1 MANQNNN
8 KGGQQQDVNQ
18 LLKVRREK
26 LQNLQEAGKDPF
38 QITKYNVTHHSSD
51 VKELYNA
58 HEAEILGD
66 RKAPDVEGLD
76 DAAKREVIN
85 NVFNHSMATCS
96 RCFIRDLYDL
106 IYFPY
111 NRFL

>member
-26 LQNLQEAGKDPF
+26 LQNLTGSRKGSLPDY
-38 QITKYNVTHHSSD
+38 KVHVTHHSSD

-66 RKAPDVEGLD
+66 RKAPDVEGMD
-76 DAAKREVIN
+76 DAASER
-85 NVFNHSMATCS
+85 
-96 RCFIRDLYDL
+96 
-106 IYFPY
+106 
-111 NRFL
+111 